1 VHHDVALLWKEVG
14 VQANDAD
21 NQKVLDKLAEIG
33 ALYEEYLEL
42 SRVAQLGR
50 LAQLAQ
56 LAEPPAAAVPPRTD
70 LPLTLSIRTGM

>member
-1 VHHDVALLWKEVG
+1 MK
-14 VQANDAD
+14 ANDAD
-21 NQKVLDKLAEIG
+21 NREVLDKLAETS
-33 ALYEEYLEL
+33 ALYERYLEL

-56 LAEPPAAAVPPRTD
+56 LGEAPMAAAAPPRTD